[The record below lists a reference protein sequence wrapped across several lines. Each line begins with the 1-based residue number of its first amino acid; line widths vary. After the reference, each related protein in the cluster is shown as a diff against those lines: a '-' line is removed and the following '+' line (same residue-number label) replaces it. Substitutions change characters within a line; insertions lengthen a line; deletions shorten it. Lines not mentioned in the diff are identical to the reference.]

1 MPVTRHNSL
10 VPMLLAMAAAALS
23 TGAAWAQQQRAPS
36 AVALE
41 SEEEPVRRYKVELI
55 VFEYLD
61 SSGSNELFLPD
72 VIEEPYPEDEA
83 YPPAADAGD
92 AAIFGQNDEMPPR
105 SIDEAVAEDAQ
116 GEDALEDLLLEPL
129 EEIPT
134 LETAGFEILNPAD
147 YELNDVY
154 NKLQRLDAYRPLM
167 HGAWIQPALE
177 RDETQSLKLRR
188 IGDPPLRLD
197 GTVTLYL
204 SRFLHLVVDIALE
217 EKSPVRPDALQD
229 RIPYFGDN
237 RNNARYGIRS
247 QFLAPSVFYRIEEDR
262 ILRSGDLR
270 YYDHPKFGVLAK
282 VVRVEDPEPGTALH

>member
-1 MPVTRHNSL
+1 MPVTRQKS
-10 VPMLLAMAAAALS
+10 VFPVLLGLAAAALS
-23 TGAAWAQQQRAPS
+23 AGIAQGQQQRVPS

-41 SEEEPVRRYKVELI
+41 NEEEPVRRYKVELI

-61 SSGSNELFLPD
+61 SAGSGEVFLPD
-72 VIEEPYPEDEA
+72 VSDEPDPDDTYPSEMD
-83 YPPAADAGD
+83 PGD
-92 AAIFGQNDEMPPR
+92 AAIFGDDAFRPAPIESPPENEAGAD
-105 SIDEAVAEDAQ
+105 IDRE
-116 GEDALEDLLLEPL
+116 LLLLEPL

-134 LETAGFEILNPAD
+134 LETAGFEILDPAD
-147 YELNDVY
+147 YELNDVFD
-154 NKLQRLDAYRPLM
+154 KLERLDAYRPLM
-167 HGAWIQPALE
+167 RGAWIQPALE
-177 RDETQSLKLRR
+177 RDETLPLKLRR

-237 RNNARYGIRS
+237 RSNARYGINS

-270 YYDHPKFGVLAK
+270 YYDHPRFGVLAK
-282 VVRVEDPEPGTALH
+282 VVRVEDPEADDGIE

>member
-1 MPVTRHNSL
+1 MPVTRQKS
-10 VPMLLAMAAAALS
+10 VFPVLLGLAAAALS
-23 TGAAWAQQQRAPS
+23 AGIAQGQQQRVPS

-41 SEEEPVRRYKVELI
+41 NEEEPVRRYKVELI

-61 SSGSNELFLPD
+61 SAGSGEVFLPD
-72 VIEEPYPEDEA
+72 VSDEPDPDDTYPSEMD
-83 YPPAADAGD
+83 PGD
-92 AAIFGQNDEMPPR
+92 AAIFGDDAFRPEPIESPPENEAGAD
-105 SIDEAVAEDAQ
+105 IDRE
-116 GEDALEDLLLEPL
+116 LLLLEPL

-134 LETAGFEILNPAD
+134 LETAGFEILDPAD
-147 YELNDVY
+147 YELNDVFD
-154 NKLQRLDAYRPLM
+154 KLERLDAYRPLM
-167 HGAWIQPALE
+167 RGAWIQPALE
-177 RDETQSLKLRR
+177 RDETLPLKLRR

-237 RNNARYGIRS
+237 RSNARYGINS

-270 YYDHPKFGVLAK
+270 YYDHPRFGVLVK
-282 VVRVEDPEPGTALH
+282 VVRVEDPEADGGIE

>member
-1 MPVTRHNSL
+1 MPVSRQKFVFPVLLSL
-10 VPMLLAMAAAALS
+10 AVAALS
-23 TGAAWAQQQRAPS
+23 ADLAHGQQQRVPS

-41 SEEEPVRRYKVELI
+41 TEEEPVRRYKVELI

-61 SSGSNELFLPD
+61 SSGSGEVFMPD
-72 VIEEPYPEDEA
+72 VSDEPDPDDTYPSEMD
-83 YPPAADAGD
+83 PGD
-92 AAIFGQNDEMPPR
+92 AAIFGDDAFR
-105 SIDEAVAEDAQ
+105 SAPIEAPLADEAGADVDRER
-116 GEDALEDLLLEPL
+116 LLLEPL

-134 LETAGFEILNPAD
+134 LETAGFEILDPTD
-147 YELNDVY
+147 YELNDVFD
-154 NKLQRLDAYRPLM
+154 KLERLDAYRPLM
-167 HGAWIQPALE
+167 RGAWIQPALE
-177 RDETQSLKLRR
+177 RDETLPLKLRR

-237 RNNARYGIRS
+237 RSNARYGIDS

-270 YYDHPKFGVLAK
+270 YYDHPRFGVLAK
-282 VVRVEDPEPGTALH
+282 VVRVEDPEADDGVE

>member
-1 MPVTRHNSL
+1 
-10 VPMLLAMAAAALS
+10 
-23 TGAAWAQQQRAPS
+23 
-36 AVALE
+36 
-41 SEEEPVRRYKVELI
+41 

-61 SSGSNELFLPD
+61 SSGSGELFLPD
-72 VIEEPYPEDEA
+72 EIEEPYPEDDA
-83 YPPAADAGD
+83 YPFAADAGD
-92 AAIFGQNDEMPPR
+92 ATIFDRDDETPPL
-105 SIDEAVAEDAQ
+105 SVDAAEADEISAEAAR
-116 GEDALEDLLLEPL
+116 EALLLEPL

-134 LETAGFEILNPAD
+134 LETAGFEILDPAR

-154 NKLQRLDAYRPLM
+154 NRLRRLDAYRPLM

-177 RDETQSLKLRR
+177 RDETQSLKLR
-188 IGDPPLRLD
+188 

-237 RNNARYGIRS
+237 RSNARYGINS
-247 QFLAPSVFYRIEEDR
+247 QFLAPSIFYRIQEDR

-282 VVRVEDPEPGTALH
+282 VVRVEDPEQGAALR

>member
-1 MPVTRHNSL
+1 MPVSRQKFVL
-10 VPMLLAMAAAALS
+10 PLLLGLAVAALS
-23 TGAAWAQQQRAPS
+23 SDLAQGQQQRVPS

-41 SEEEPVRRYKVELI
+41 SEEAPVRRYKVELI

-61 SSGSNELFLPD
+61 SPASGEIFLPD
-72 VIEEPYPEDEA
+72 ISEEQIPDDDTYPSEMDPGE
-83 YPPAADAGD
+83 
-92 AAIFGQNDEMPPR
+92 AAIFGDDAFRPTPTGSPPQ
-105 SIDEAVAEDAQ
+105 DEAGADIDRAR
-116 GEDALEDLLLEPL
+116 LLLEPL

-134 LETAGFEILNPAD
+134 LETAGFEILDPAD
-147 YELNDVY
+147 YELNDVFD
-154 NKLQRLDAYRPLM
+154 KLERLDAYRPLM
-167 HGAWIQPALE
+167 RGAWIQPALE
-177 RDETQSLKLRR
+177 RDETLPLKLRR

-237 RNNARYGIRS
+237 RSNARYGIDS

-270 YYDHPKFGVLAK
+270 YYDHPRFGVLAK
-282 VVRVEDPEPGTALH
+282 VVRVEDPEADDGVE

>member
-1 MPVTRHNSL
+1 VMPVSRQKFVFPVLLSL
-10 VPMLLAMAAAALS
+10 AVAALS
-23 TGAAWAQQQRAPS
+23 ADLAHGQQQRVPS

-41 SEEEPVRRYKVELI
+41 NEEEPVRRYKVELI

-61 SSGSNELFLPD
+61 SSGSGEVFMPD
-72 VIEEPYPEDEA
+72 VSDEPNPDDTYPSEMD
-83 YPPAADAGD
+83 PGD
-92 AAIFGQNDEMPPR
+92 AAIFGDDAFRPAPTESLPE
-105 SIDEAVAEDAQ
+105 DEAGADVDRER
-116 GEDALEDLLLEPL
+116 LLLEPL

-134 LETAGFEILNPAD
+134 LETAGFEILDPTD
-147 YELNDVY
+147 YELNDVFD
-154 NKLQRLDAYRPLM
+154 KLERLDAYRPLM
-167 HGAWIQPALE
+167 RGAWIQPALE
-177 RDETQSLKLRR
+177 RDETLPLKLRR

-237 RNNARYGIRS
+237 RSNAPYGVNP

-270 YYDHPKFGVLAK
+270 YYDHPRFGVLAK
-282 VVRVEDPEPGTALH
+282 VMRVEDPEADDGIE

>member
-1 MPVTRHNSL
+1 MPVSRQKFVFPVLLSL
-10 VPMLLAMAAAALS
+10 AVAALS
-23 TGAAWAQQQRAPS
+23 ADLAHGQQQRVPS

-41 SEEEPVRRYKVELI
+41 NEEEPVRRYKVELI

-61 SSGSNELFLPD
+61 SSGSGEVFLPD
-72 VIEEPYPEDEA
+72 VSDEA
-83 YPPAADAGD
+83 DPDDTYPSEMEPGD
-92 AAIFGQNDEMPPR
+92 AAIFGDDAFRPAPIEFPPE
-105 SIDEAVAEDAQ
+105 DEAGADIDRE
-116 GEDALEDLLLEPL
+116 LLLLEPL

-134 LETAGFEILNPAD
+134 LETAGFEILDPAD
-147 YELNDVY
+147 YELDDVFD
-154 NKLQRLDAYRPLM
+154 KLERLDAYRPLM
-167 HGAWIQPALE
+167 RGAWIQPALE
-177 RDETQSLKLRR
+177 RDETLPLKLRR

-237 RNNARYGIRS
+237 RSNTRYGINS
-247 QFLAPSVFYRIEEDR
+247 QFLAPSVFYRIDEDR

-270 YYDHPKFGVLAK
+270 YYDHPRFGVLAK
-282 VVRVEDPEPGTALH
+282 VVRVEDPEADDGIE

>member
-1 MPVTRHNSL
+1 MPVTRQKS
-10 VPMLLAMAAAALS
+10 VFPVLLGLAAAALS
-23 TGAAWAQQQRAPS
+23 AGIAQGQQQRVPS

-41 SEEEPVRRYKVELI
+41 NEEEPVRRYKVELI

-61 SSGSNELFLPD
+61 SAGSGEVFLPD
-72 VIEEPYPEDEA
+72 VSDEPDPDDTYPSEMD
-83 YPPAADAGD
+83 PGD
-92 AAIFGQNDEMPPR
+92 AAIFGDDAFRPAPIESPPENEAGAD
-105 SIDEAVAEDAQ
+105 IDRE
-116 GEDALEDLLLEPL
+116 LLLLEPL

-134 LETAGFEILNPAD
+134 LETAGFEILDPAD
-147 YELNDVY
+147 YELNDVFD
-154 NKLQRLDAYRPLM
+154 KLERLDAYRPLM
-167 HGAWIQPALE
+167 RGAWIQPALE
-177 RDETQSLKLRR
+177 RDETLPLKLRR

-237 RNNARYGIRS
+237 RSNARYGINS
-247 QFLAPSVFYRIEEDR
+247 QFLAPSIFYRIEEDR

-270 YYDHPKFGVLAK
+270 YYDHPRFGVLAK
-282 VVRVEDPEPGTALH
+282 VVRVEDPEADGGIE

>member
-1 MPVTRHNSL
+1 MPVTRQKS
-10 VPMLLAMAAAALS
+10 VFPVLLGLAAAALS
-23 TGAAWAQQQRAPS
+23 AGIAQGQQQRVPS

-41 SEEEPVRRYKVELI
+41 NEEEPVRRYKVELI

-61 SSGSNELFLPD
+61 SAGSGEVFLPD
-72 VIEEPYPEDEA
+72 VSDEPDPDDTYPSEMD
-83 YPPAADAGD
+83 PDD
-92 AAIFGQNDEMPPR
+92 AAIFGDDAFRPAPIETPPE
-105 SIDEAVAEDAQ
+105 DEAGADVDRER
-116 GEDALEDLLLEPL
+116 LLLEPL

-134 LETAGFEILNPAD
+134 LETAGFEILDPAD
-147 YELNDVY
+147 YELNDVFD
-154 NKLQRLDAYRPLM
+154 KLERLDAYRPLM
-167 HGAWIQPALE
+167 RGAWIQPALE
-177 RDETQSLKLRR
+177 RDETLPLKLRR

-237 RNNARYGIRS
+237 RGNARYGINS

-270 YYDHPKFGVLAK
+270 YYDHPRFGVLAK
-282 VVRVEDPEPGTALH
+282 VVRVEDPEADDGIE